1 MIVLGVGLGLALA
14 AQVGPV
20 SLLIVRSVLRG
31 GRAMAVGLAMAGAV
45 AFVDV
50 LYAAVGLTGAG
61 RLLDVGRLRVVL
73 GLASASILIAIGAR
87 TLWRGLRARQGF
99 ELDDE
104 VATPSRAFGTAVA
117 ATALNPLTIAL
128 WMVSFP
134 AAAPRAASVSGAHAA
149 ALLTGV
155 AVGTLAWYCG
165 FAAPLAHA
173 AHRRRRHARR
183 PQDEQRQ
190 RDVVGERDLHDAIE
204 RGVADRHQR
213 DGVALAELGEPG

>member
-73 GLASASILIAIGAR
+73 GLASATILVGIGAR
-87 TLWRGLRARQGF
+87 TLWRGLRARHGL
-99 ELDDE
+99 EIDDE
-104 VATPSRAFGTAVA
+104 VATPSRAFATAVA

-134 AAAPRAASVSGAHAA
+134 AAAPRAASGSGAHAA

-165 FAAPLAHA
+165 FAALVALG
-173 AHRRRRHARR
+173 ARR
-183 PQDEQRQ
+183 IGARVLAAA
-190 RDVVGERDLHDAIE
+190 DVAIGAGLVVFGGLLGYRAVE
-204 RGVADRHQR
+204 DRT
-213 DGVALAELGEPG
+213 

>member
-1 MIVLGVGLGLALA
+1 MILLGVGLGVALA

-31 GRAMAVGLAMAGAV
+31 GRAVAVGLAMAGAV

-50 LYAAVGLTGAG
+50 LYAAVGLAGAG
-61 RLLDVGRLRVVL
+61 RLLDAGGLRMAL
-73 GLASASILIAIGAR
+73 GVASASILIAIGAR

-99 ELDDE
+99 EIDDE

-134 AAAPRAASVSGAHAA
+134 AAAPRAATASGAHAA
-149 ALLTGV
+149 ALLGGV
-155 AVGTLAWYCG
+155 GIGTLAWYCG
-165 FAAPLAHA
+165 FAALVAVA
-173 AHRRRRHARR
+173 ARR
-183 PQDEQRQ
+183 IGARLIAAVDIAIGAGL
-190 RDVVGERDLHDAIE
+190 VV
-204 RGVADRHQR
+204 
-213 DGVALAELGEPG
+213 LGGLLGYRSLVENRA